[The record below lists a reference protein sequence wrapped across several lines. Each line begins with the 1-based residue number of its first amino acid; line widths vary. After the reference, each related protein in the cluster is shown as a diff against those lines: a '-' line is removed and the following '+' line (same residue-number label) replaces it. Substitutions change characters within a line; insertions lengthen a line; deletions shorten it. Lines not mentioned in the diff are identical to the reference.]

1 MSKKSVPRRPR
12 RRAAKPAP
20 AGKPAS
26 PRRARA
32 RAAVA
37 EAPPPPLP
45 VEPDLPA
52 LVLADT
58 SGPIDILPAE
68 DTPPQLPDGL
78 ALATPEVEHA
88 ARGVPVMPERPWPAS
103 RRAIFFDVENT
114 SHVPHVERV
123 MRQLALDRVGARTDF
138 VAIGNWRVIG
148 HEIARLLSRHGAHL
162 VHSAPATGVRDWSDL
177 RIAVSAGVWLGT
189 ARPGDRIQIVSDD
202 RAFDAVGDVA
212 TALGIDFQ
220 RLSYRMLSGASA
232 APEPAA
238 PAPVS
243 SARHRG
249 RRRGRA
255 HGRPMPAPAS
265 APRTHV
271 EPRPAA
277 PAPAPA
283 LAPVAA
289 TGGAEPHTAPHDEII
304 HVIRELVQQARGRAV
319 LIDTL
324 ARELKRRGF
333 ARTPGSPRLI
343 TRLRRIRELSVSP
356 SGMITLTG
364 EAHVAAASV
373 PIPAEDMAAPERV
386 DEERPREERPR
397 EERPRDERL
406 GEERLDEDEVQPILP
421 PEIQPSRHRPP
432 EPEIEEEE
440 DDEGPG
446 PGNEKTAG
454 VAARA
459 AAAAPA
465 AGRPA
470 GRRGPRRRRR
480 GGRGRRPAA

>member
-1 MSKKSVPRRPR
+1 MSKKAAPRRPR
-12 RRAAKPAP
+12 RRTAKAAP

-32 RAAVA
+32 AVV

-45 VEPDLPA
+45 PPPELEAPA
-52 LVLADT
+52 LAVAAP
-58 SGPIDILPAE
+58 SEPIDILPAE
-68 DTPPQLPDGL
+68 DTPLTLPDDI

-88 ARGVPVMPERPWPAS
+88 ARGVPVMPERPWPSS

-148 HEIARLLSRHGAHL
+148 HDIARLLSRHGAHL

-189 ARPGDRIQIVSDD
+189 ARPGDRIQVVSDD

-220 RLSYRMLSGASA
+220 RLSYRMLAGAPA

-238 PAPVS
+238 PAPAS
-243 SARHRG
+243 SSRFRG
-249 RRRGRA
+249 RRRGRS
-255 HGRPMPAPAS
+255 HGRP
-265 APRTHV
+265 T
-271 EPRPAA
+271 
-277 PAPAPA
+277 PAPAPPPRPA
-283 LAPVAA
+283 VEARPVTPAPDVAPVVAA
-289 TGGAEPHTAPHDEII
+289 GGGEPHTAPHDEII
-304 HVIRELVQQARGRAV
+304 HVIRELVQQARGRAI

-343 TRLRRIRELSVSP
+343 TRLRRIKELSVSP
-356 SGMITLTG
+356 TGMITLTG
-364 EAHVAAASV
+364 EGATAIAASAPAPTADTV
-373 PIPAEDMAAPERV
+373 VDAAVDIAVTPTADKPAEETP
-386 DEERPREERPR
+386 
-397 EERPRDERL
+397 
-406 GEERLDEDEVQPILP
+406 DEDEAQPILP
-421 PEIQPSRHRPP
+421 PEVQPSRHRPP
-432 EPEIEEEE
+432 EPVFEEE
-440 DDEGPG
+440 DEDAPG
-446 PGNEKTAG
+446 PGNEKVGT
-454 VAARA
+454 RA
-459 AAAAPA
+459 ATVAPA
-465 AGRPA
+465 STGGGGAYS
-470 GRRGPRRRRR
+470 RRGPRRRRR